1 MYVRVTAPTKEH
13 TDKLHATFDL
23 DNSGKLDR
31 EEFVLL
37 AAVLGENLALRVA
50 LQTTIALIAAPLGGA
65 WIVARLAAIPAVAG
79 AAEAAVV
86 AIAPASLEPLLATA
100 ATATTLAAATCV
112 AILVPF
118 ALSFTDE
125 LYVLRAGAKT
135 ARALKAARRAS
146 VINQADVLAAVGKS
160 D

>member
-1 MYVRVTAPTKEH
+1 MYVCVIVPTKEH

-23 DNSGKLDR
+23 DNWKLDR

-37 AAVLGENLALRVA
+37 AAVLENSRRASRSRPLSRSSPRRS
-50 LQTTIALIAAPLGGA
+50 AARD
-65 WIVARLAAIPAVAG
+65 VARLAAIPRRRRRQ
-79 AAEAAVV
+79 AAVV
-86 AIAPASLEPLLATA
+86 ATAPASLEPLLATA

-135 ARALKAARRAS
+135 ARAPGGAPRR
-146 VINQADVLAAVGKS
+146 
-160 D
+160 